1 MSGENENS
9 LYGKVNPN
17 TSNQLYPSLNNPS
30 APRDIGPPI
39 PVYTCNSQ
47 QFRLV
52 EIQKMRDEIEAKIK
66 HNAAK
71 SKRYKNQMIVTEY
84 VNAVLSTVSVI
95 SGSSAAITAV
105 PVITVPFIAVP
116 LGAISAVSGVVS
128 GIVLAVSRNRRR
140 KLQDINGLLINEKS
154 TYNAILNYISKA
166 INDSFIS
173 DDEFTFISNLYNKD
187 VMNETVK
194 NVDNEINKMAAE
206 IAAVIMAHSVN
217 KK

>member
-1 MSGENENS
+1 MSNENENS
-9 LYGKVNPN
+9 LYGKVN
-17 TSNQLYPSLNNPS
+17 TSQLYPNLNPS
-30 APRDIGPPI
+30 APSGA

-52 EIQKMRDEIEAKIK
+52 EIQKMRDEIVAKIK

-84 VNAVLSTVSVI
+84 INAVLSTVSVI

-140 KLQDINGLLINEKS
+140 KL
-154 TYNAILNYISKA
+154 
-166 INDSFIS
+166 
-173 DDEFTFISNLYNKD
+173 
-187 VMNETVK
+187 
-194 NVDNEINKMAAE
+194 NV
-206 IAAVIMAHSVN
+206 
-217 KK
+217 